1 MDSALAAVSRVPR
14 HGGRQG
20 SVKIFSRFDLGWRR
34 RALAQAVTAPLIC
47 WSFSSSMFKYLLV
60 DQAVPAMCRRRA
72 AARLKADWPSGK
84 APTIRTRRLISRRK
98 LSDDQSGREP
108 VQQFE
113 GVARRLR

>member
-1 MDSALAAVSRVPR
+1 
-14 HGGRQG
+14 
-20 SVKIFSRFDLGWRR
+20 
-34 RALAQAVTAPLIC
+34 
-47 WSFSSSMFKYLLV
+47 MFKYLLV